1 MTCPLPTQTS
11 RRKDLSASK
20 NSWSSLWH
28 LIQNWQ
34 RHLKAIL
41 AQSTSL
47 LKFPSQLPLSNQ
59 TPLTPSVCLLSYSCT
74 PSSLH
79 QPPTPS
85 AKETASFLSP
95 PCHKS
100 FPATEKNQTQNRWA
114 KSYSLLLL
122 QEVKELRRKRYNQS
136 SSPKRLDFSN
146 L

>member
-1 MTCPLPTQTS
+1 MSSAHPN
-11 RRKDLSASK
+11 RRKKGSFCLQELLVLFVAP
-20 NSWSSLWH
+20 H
-28 LIQNWQ
+28 TEPIQ

-59 TPLTPSVCLLSYSCT
+59 TPLTPSSMPSVLQLRTFKPPSTPNSLCKRNSFFPFSSTPCILPSYWKKKK
-74 PSSLH
+74 PN
-79 QPPTPS
+79 P
-85 AKETASFLSP
+85 
-95 PCHKS
+95 
-100 FPATEKNQTQNRWA
+100 RWV